1 MPRHGTEITREQL
14 DILRNKFDLLQGDRK
29 AYFETYE
36 ATKKANEQLLRELRE
51 ANKDLRKR
59 LSNLQKEGR
68 DAAVAEGTAGLGG
81 TAAGAGAGAPSTA
94 LGKLEASLQQKRN
107 AYDLLRSK
115 TKERQKELQTLRDQF
130 RWVSPVFPLVLPS
143 EWKRPCV
150 WAWRVGACFRGC
162 VLMPSCTWR
171 VLTGVRR

>member
-81 TAAGAGAGAPSTA
+81 TGPGAGTGLPSSA
-94 LGKLEASLQQKRN
+94 LTKLEASLQQKRN

-115 TKERQKELQTLRDQF
+115 TKEKQKELQTLRDQF
-130 RWVSPVFPLVLPS
+130 RYGQGCIMHAQCSVLA
-143 EWKRPCV
+143 RGLG
-150 WAWRVGACFRGC
+150 VGSSR
-162 VLMPSCTWR
+162 LP
-171 VLTGVRR
+171 